1 MILKT
6 WSILEFADD
15 KKSVFFLQTYIG
27 TLEVI
32 IEFKLRRAERDNWPE
47 GFTDTVTNF
56 LKKLAEIETFAFER
70 CGKNYSRVR
79 NGLLEK
85 DNFKADFCSGIIATK
100 TPSAPFLK
108 NILLF
113 ESLVKA
119 QLILFVPPVNSG
131 NFTQDSKILLAISE
145 FSLSLL

>member
-1 MILKT
+1 MLGCIRFFLLIT
-6 WSILEFADD
+6 ILEFADD

-47 GFTDTVTNF
+47 GFTDTVTKF
-56 LKKLAEIETFAFER
+56 LKKLEEMETFAIER

-85 DNFKADFCSGIIATK
+85 DNFKADFFRGCK
-100 TPSAPFLK
+100 TFLPQRYRDLK
-108 NILLF
+108 F
-113 ESLVKA
+113 KMM
-119 QLILFVPPVNSG
+119 QL
-131 NFTQDSKILLAISE
+131 
-145 FSLSLL
+145 